1 MMKKGYVFV
10 ILFSIIIAT
19 LQSLKYRIFI
29 KKDLS
34 EATIKNLIIQSAT
47 LFSVLLVCGLL
58 LARYYYKIKDK

>member
-29 KKDLS
+29 KK
-34 EATIKNLIIQSAT
+34 E
-47 LFSVLLVCGLL
+47 
-58 LARYYYKIKDK
+58 KIKKYVKPSQKLIDSAKKYGINIVG